1 MSGRYK
7 VEWLCQALLVSRSGY
22 YDWLR
27 RRQRPGPRQ
36 RENLLLRQQIREEFT
51 RSRQC
56 YGSPR
61 LARALGRRTSR
72 NRIARLM
79 RQDGL
84 WARQRS
90 KYRVPTT
97 NSRHR
102 DPIAPNRLPELD
114 VRGRDQAWVTDATC
128 VLTAEGWLY
137 VVALLDV
144 FTRRIVGW
152 AMGATLDAPLAVK
165 ALAMAIAQRRP
176 KPELVVHSDRG
187 AQFASAAYRQAL
199 ASHQLVASMSR
210 KGNCYDNAFIESFWS
225 SLKYETVYHRRFA
238 TRAEARSAIFDYI
251 ETFYN
256 RTRLHSSL
264 GYLSPL
270 SFESKLTKQKSP

>member
-7 VEWLCQALLVSRSGY
+7 LKWLCQALLVSRSGY

-27 RRQRPGPRQ
+27 RREQPGPRQ
-36 RENLLLRQQIREEFT
+36 RENLTLRQQIREEFA
-51 RSRQC
+51 RQRQT

-79 RQDGL
+79 RLERL

-90 KYRVPTT
+90 KFRVPATD
-97 NSRHR
+97 SRHR
-102 DPIAPNRLPELD
+102 DPIAPNRLPE
-114 VRGRDQAWVTDATC
+114 VTVTQRNQVWVTDATG
-128 VLTAEGWLY
+128 VLTGQGWLY

-144 FTRRIVGW
+144 HSRRIVGW
-152 AMGATLDAPLAVK
+152 AMHESLDAQLAVK
-165 ALAMAIAQRRP
+165 ALQMAIAQRHP
-176 KPELVVHSDRG
+176 QPALIVHSDRG
-187 AQFASAAYRQAL
+187 SQFASAAFRETLTA
-199 ASHQLVASMSR
+199 HKLVASMSR

-225 SLKYETVYHRRFA
+225 SLKYETVYQRRFA
-238 TRAEARSAIFDYI
+238 TRASARTAVFDYI
-251 ETFYN
+251 EVFYN

-264 GYLSPL
+264 GYVSPL
-270 SFESKLTKQKSP
+270 AFESQQPQKKSP

>member
-7 VEWLCQALLVSRSGY
+7 LQWLCQALLVSRSGY

-27 RRQRPGPRQ
+27 RRERPGPRQ
-36 RENLLLRQQIREEFT
+36 RENLLLRQQIREEFA

-79 RQDGL
+79 RQERL

-90 KYRVPTT
+90 KYRVATT
-97 NSRHR
+97 NSRHT
-102 DPIAPNRLPELD
+102 DPIAPNRLPELT
-114 VRGRDQAWVTDATC
+114 VRRRDQAWVTDATC
-128 VLTAEGWLY
+128 VLTGEGWLY

-165 ALAMAIAQRRP
+165 ALQMAIDQRRP
-176 KPELVVHSDRG
+176 RPALVVHSDRG
-187 AQFASAAYRQAL
+187 TQFASAAYRELL

-238 TRAEARSAIFDYI
+238 TRAAARSAVFDYI

-264 GYLSPL
+264 GYVSPVT
-270 SFESKLTKQKSP
+270 FESKLKKQKSP